1 MGGGWKHYEPKRLP
15 NTDSRDTVC
24 KTWYQK
30 WRKVRKAPKKW
41 LRKLLVTHT
50 SHINF
55 YKFLYKILISFD
67 WAVTD
72 WRSYKLHFS
81 LFLLHYR
88 SINTFSKTGMRLA
101 QRKIGYNAQKLP
113 AIVTFVRLFQS
124 SKDPYPHAGKH
135 FLTLFTLISEMTKFR
150 SELAKINQLA
160 AQSHPLKKIE
170 KVGVIPKRDG
180 RAPILLLVK
189 AIRDLFTWRSRLP

>member
-1 MGGGWKHYEPKRLP
+1 
-15 NTDSRDTVC
+15 
-24 KTWYQK
+24 
-30 WRKVRKAPKKW
+30 
-41 LRKLLVTHT
+41 
-50 SHINF
+50 
-55 YKFLYKILISFD
+55 
-67 WAVTD
+67 
-72 WRSYKLHFS
+72 
-81 LFLLHYR
+81 
-88 SINTFSKTGMRLA
+88 MRLA

-189 AIRDLFTWRSRLP
+189 AIRDLFT